1 MMRPPRTRPVLL
13 AKARFLVSS
22 AVATGVDYGLFA
34 LLQQAALPPV
44 WAHGI
49 SYPVAVMVNFHLQRR
64 FIFDLRRRTRTA
76 FLLSMAFSALGWGLG
91 TATLFL
97 LLRAPGLSTAPFLA
111 KGLVTGL
118 LFFFNFYTKRYA
130 FERRIFRT

>member
-1 MMRPPRTRPVLL
+1 
-13 AKARFLVSS
+13 
-22 AVATGVDYGLFA
+22 VDYGLFA
-34 LLQQAALPPV
+34 LLQAAGLAPV
-44 WAHGI
+44 WSHAL

-64 FIFDLRRRTRTA
+64 FIFDLRRRVRTV

-91 TATLFL
+91 TAALYL
-97 LLRAPGLSTAPFLA
+97 LLRAPGLSDAPYLA

-130 FERRIFRT
+130 FERRVFST